1 MVRGMPS
8 RGRLVLLAALV
19 LAAVTVGCGGGADQ
33 LMETARFEEV
43 QNNPAHARQLYEEV
57 VRRHPGTPQA
67 RAAEERLR
75 ALGEAK

>member
-1 MVRGMPS
+1 MVRRMPS
-8 RGRLVLLAALV
+8 RQRAVLLASLLLV
-19 LAAVTVGCGGGADQ
+19 AVAMACGGGADE

-75 ALGEAK
+75 ALE